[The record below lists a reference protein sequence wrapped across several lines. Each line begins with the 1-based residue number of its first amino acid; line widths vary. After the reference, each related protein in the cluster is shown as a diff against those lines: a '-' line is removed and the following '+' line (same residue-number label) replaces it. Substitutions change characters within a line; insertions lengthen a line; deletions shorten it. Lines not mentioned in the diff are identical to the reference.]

1 MNKLATLSLI
11 AVGALVLSACGPTVK
26 DYDGTEVQ
34 GVSSTEIWVGNSA
47 GTTGALATVGVPFK
61 LGIEA
66 ALYKYNN
73 EGGFNGAQ
81 VKLKHY
87 DDGGV
92 AETGAAYTTRLVE
105 DDKVFAIVG
114 NFGTPTVGANVD
126 YIKEKGIPMVYAAT
140 GINALYQEAAEGYNK
155 AVMPVQPI
163 YKTEGRVLLARALAA
178 EGVGF
183 GATKVG
189 VIYTTDDAGYGMYE
203 GVKRQAEEISANA
216 TVIASETSA
225 TAGTNH
231 ASAVAKVK
239 DCDVIIICANQ
250 NPFGEI
256 LNYMR
261 DASIN
266 KKVITSYVSANTTT
280 LGALAQAGSI
290 NADRPVYTNAWLD
303 IASTSYFYAP
313 SADNLVGTYLWTC
326 YKALAAQ
333 LGAPALY
340 DAGVFGFTEEYWSIA
355 EAIAN
360 YTLSTVEYNW
370 TDMSGFL
377 MSYDSYALAGYVAGT
392 MFLDGLKRVQASG
405 TALTWKSYIDAM
417 ESSPVDV
424 PMGAEID
431 YKNGSRLGIA
441 SLALNT
447 FDTAT
452 AQLAAVHPLTSLDD
466 IWAAVPANLKK

>member
-1 MNKLATLSLI
+1 MKKVAILSLI
-11 AVGALVLSACGPTVK
+11 AVGAIALSSCGPTVK
-26 DYDGTEVQ
+26 DYNGTEVQ
-34 GVSSTEIWVGNSA
+34 GVSATEIWVGNSA
-47 GTTGALATVGVPFK
+47 GTTGALATVGVPFN

-66 ALYKYNN
+66 ALYEYNQA
-73 EGGFNGAQ
+73 GGFNGAS

-163 YKTEGRVLLARALAA
+163 YKTECRVLLARALAG
-178 EGVGF
+178 EGTGF
-183 GATKVG
+183 AASSVG
-189 VIYTTDDAGYGMYE
+189 VIYTTDDAGYGMYD
-203 GVKRQAEEISANA
+203 GVKRQAEETSSNA
-216 TVIASETSA
+216 KIVYSETSA

-231 ASAVAKVK
+231 ATAVAKVK
-239 DCDVIIICANQ
+239 DCDVVIICANQ

-261 DASIN
+261 DANIN

-280 LGALAQAGSI
+280 LGALAATGSI
-290 NADRPVYTNAWLD
+290 TADRPVFTNAWLD
-303 IASTSYFYAP
+303 IASSTYFYAP
-313 SADNLVGTYLWTC
+313 TADNLVGTYLWTC
-326 YKALAAQ
+326 YKALATS
-333 LGAPALY
+333 LGLEGLY
-340 DAGVFGFTEEYWSIA
+340 DYGVFGFTEEYWQIA

-360 YTLSTVEYNW
+360 YTLSTVNYDW
-370 TDMSGFL
+370 TNVSAFTN
-377 MSYDSYALAGYVAGT
+377 SYDSYALAGFVAGR
-392 MFLDGLKRVQASG
+392 MFVEGLKRVQANNA
-405 TALTWKSYIDAM
+405 TLTWKSYIEAM
-417 ESSPVDV
+417 ESAPVDV

-431 YKNGSRLGIA
+431 YAGGSRLGIA
-441 SLALNT
+441 ALALNT
-447 FDTAT
+447 FDTT
-452 AQLAAVHPLTSLDD
+452 TNQLVSVNPLTDLSD
-466 IWAAVPANLKK
+466 IWATVPTNLKK